1 MKKKILIVDDNLEVL
16 RSLKESLED
25 HDEHFSVI
33 TARDGFQAI
42 KMLKENPI
50 SLVVTDLKM
59 PQMNGATLRAYIVEH
74 FPDIP
79 VFIMTGYG
87 KESLKRQIQ
96 MEDAL
101 EYIEKPIVI
110 SDLTRKI
117 KMILQRESEGGILH
131 DISSGMFL
139 QLMDMERKTCT
150 IRLNDKQSGKH
161 GVLFVKEGALIDAR
175 VGSIQGTVAAYEI
188 LSWDEANLSIQNAC
202 FNKKKRIENDLQ
214 AVLLEAMRLKDEREQ
229 REEPGAPSN
238 EDENPDELVKN
249 GGTEDTNPTDY
260 IKCKL
265 DAKMDKK
272 WELENI
278 YQDNSWNSFM
288 AQIRKMGAIFDAGRL
303 NLAYIDRGES
313 NDFILLPGQETTVI
327 SISPKCPKE
336 KIIQIIND
344 TFA

>member
-1 MKKKILIVDDNLEVL
+1 MTKKILIVDDNLEVL

-33 TARDGFQAI
+33 TARDGLEAI
-42 KMLKENPI
+42 KMLKESPI

-59 PQMNGATLRAYIVEH
+59 PQMNGATLLAYIVEH

-79 VFIMTGYG
+79 VIIMTGYG
-87 KESLKRQIQ
+87 KENLKRQTQ
-96 MEDAL
+96 MRGAM

-110 SDLTRKI
+110 SDLARKI
-117 KMILQRESEGGILH
+117 KMILQKESEGGILH

-139 QLMDMERKTCT
+139 QLMDMEMKTCT

-175 VGSIQGTVAAYEI
+175 IGSIQGTAAAYEI

-202 FNKKKRIENDLQ
+202 FNKKKRIESDLQ

-229 REEPGAPSN
+229 REEPDTPLN
-238 EDENPDELVKN
+238 EDEHSDELVKKGDN
-249 GGTEDTNPTDY
+249 EDTDPTDY
-260 IKCKL
+260 IKSKL

-272 WELENI
+272 WGLDNI
-278 YQDNSWNSFM
+278 YQDSSWDSFM
-288 AQIRKMGAIFDAGRL
+288 EQTLKMGAFFDAGRL

-313 NDFILLPGQETTVI
+313 KDFILLPGQETTVI